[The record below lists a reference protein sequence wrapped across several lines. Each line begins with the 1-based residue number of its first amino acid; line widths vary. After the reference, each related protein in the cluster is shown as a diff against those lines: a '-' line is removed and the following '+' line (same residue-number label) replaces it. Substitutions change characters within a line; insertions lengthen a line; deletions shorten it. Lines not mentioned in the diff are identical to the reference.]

1 MKELQ
6 IAGTKKAPALRYLN
20 GHFSIEGC
28 SIPEDPKKYFKPV
41 LSFFEDNSNYMAE
54 KYLIEIKFEY
64 CDSSSLKWILN
75 ILMEIQKHVLY
86 SNTEIKWYYESDD
99 AEMMELGE
107 FVSQRIKLPFMLI
120 DVD

>member
-6 IAGTKKAPALRYLN
+6 IAGTKKAPTLKYLK

-28 SIPEDPKKYFKPV
+28 SIPEDPKKFFKPV
-41 LSFFEDNSNYMAE
+41 LSFFEDNSNYQAE
-54 KYLIEIKFEY
+54 KYLIDIRFEY

-75 ILMEIQKHVLY
+75 ILMEFQKHVSY
-86 SNTEIKWYYESDD
+86 TNAEINWYYENDD

-107 FVSQRIKLPFMLI
+107 FVQQRIKLPFNLI
-120 DVD
+120 STS